1 MEAKGPRDVENRGA
15 VNVGISKL
23 AYAPAGQ
30 GLDLCRKQTAC
41 NRVDRLFAKRQE
53 CVSLQGLGD
62 FRGKLPNALVQ
73 TYDAARG

>member
-62 FRGKLPNALVQ
+62 FRGNSRML
-73 TYDAARG
+73 